1 MLDLCHA
8 VLSVEILLF
17 HWFKCLLC
25 CWIRAYAR
33 IWGAREMVAQRA
45 SAHYNHGIAM
55 GNNSKQRDPAYL
67 RPHGLYV
74 RSVSALLVFQGI
86 GWGCAAGLA
95 YLILSPELAKD
106 YFSAHRTVKATWQ
119 LVVPALAVSAGVGF
133 LVVGIGSALSVW
145 DYSRRLLEPLRRIDG
160 LIRGLAEGRI
170 PRPGPAD
177 KTPGAEHEVAAVLGP
192 LLARLEDIQRI
203 SREIQKASLELNYRC
218 AGTTEVTLKDL
229 RALAEKVDA
238 LSKELARTSG
248 WFED

>member
-17 HWFKCLLC
+17 PWFKCLLC

-33 IWGAREMVAQRA
+33 IWGARAMVAQRA
-45 SAHYNHGIAM
+45 SAHYNPGIAM
-55 GNNSKQRDPAYL
+55 GKDLKQRDPAYL

-95 YLILSPELAKD
+95 YLILTPELAKD

-145 DYSRRLLEPLRRIDG
+145 SFSRRLLEPLRRIDG
-160 LIRGLAEGRI
+160 LLRGLAEGRL

-177 KTPGAEHEVAAVLGP
+177 NNPGAEHEAAAVLAP
-192 LLARLEDIQRI
+192 LRARVADIQRI
-203 SREIQKASLELNYRC
+203 SREIQKISLELNYRS
-218 AGTTEVTLKDL
+218 AGTSEVTIKDL

-238 LSKELARTSG
+238 LSKELARTSD
-248 WFED
+248 WFEG